1 MRAFEHAVTLN
12 QVHAFQGNVEACI
25 VGVLQQHEL
34 AAMPVGCD
42 LPKSLEL
49 ADAVIDVDDIV
60 AGLQLGKIAEET
72 GSANF
77 AAGALDRG
85 CDVEKVG
92 MAEKGKASVG
102 KRDAFSEGRANEQ
115 HSGGVLRALGSGASG
130 GVLPFAEP

>member
-1 MRAFEHAVTLN
+1 MRAFEHAVALN

-34 AAMPVGCD
+34 AAMSAGCD

-85 CDVEKVG
+85 CDVEQIGVTKKREPRVG
-92 MAEKGKASVG
+92 T
-102 KRDAFSEGRANEQ
+102 RDALSEGSPAPQPPR
-115 HSGGVLRALGSGASG
+115 
-130 GVLPFAEP
+130 

>member
-85 CDVEKVG
+85 CDVEKIGVTKKREPG
-92 MAEKGKASVG
+92 VG
-102 KRDAFSEGRANEQ
+102 KRDAFSKGSADQQHPRGFVRAF
-115 HSGGVLRALGSGASG
+115 R
-130 GVLPFAEP
+130 